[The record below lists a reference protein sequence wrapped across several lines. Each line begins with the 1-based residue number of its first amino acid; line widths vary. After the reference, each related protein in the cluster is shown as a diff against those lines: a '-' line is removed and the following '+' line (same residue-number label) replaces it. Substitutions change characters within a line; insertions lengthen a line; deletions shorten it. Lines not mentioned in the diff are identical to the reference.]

1 MGVLKECRR
10 GTAPDEMFSAELLDR
25 LGQLTPKQ
33 RAAIPRIVRVRS
45 EGGSIESLLRGEE
58 RICTRSTFYGRGQ
71 DRPGWYQQPAF
82 RETLAMA
89 QREYDTAVLRGS
101 VQEAAEILRR
111 TAPLAAGLVQQMILE
126 AKRALAAG
134 DDTSPALR
142 TLKRLLT
149 DEDPGIRLRA
159 ARMLQQV
166 VDSGIRAGLGVLDR
180 ADIETAVKGLGGA
193 DERFAAL
200 LAELRD
206 VGENGHG
213 HDRD

>member
-1 MGVLKECRR
+1 
-10 GTAPDEMFSAELLDR
+10 
-25 LGQLTPKQ
+25 
-33 RAAIPRIVRVRS
+33 
-45 EGGSIESLLRGEE
+45 
-58 RICTRSTFYGRGQ
+58 
-71 DRPGWYQQPAF
+71 
-82 RETLAMA
+82 MA